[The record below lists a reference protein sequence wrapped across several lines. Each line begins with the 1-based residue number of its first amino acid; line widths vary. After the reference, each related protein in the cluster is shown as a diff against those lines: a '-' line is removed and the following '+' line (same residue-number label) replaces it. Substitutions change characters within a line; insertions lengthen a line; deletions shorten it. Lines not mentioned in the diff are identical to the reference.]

1 MLKKIVLFS
10 LSLSLLCFCIRTD
23 ARQQSH
29 RTPRTHRTPQ
39 GAPDKKKFFELQNL
53 KDQKKFYD
61 FMNHVIKYYK
71 GNPDG
76 FFQFTSTKNED
87 KMTPLMIATSVF
99 DTQQVIFLLDKF
111 AEFYGNNITE
121 KEKKQIFDYLDMRDE
136 EGNSAFFFATQN
148 GDYPTIKA
156 MIEKVP
162 KLLQDN
168 ALFLK
173 FLNATIYADKWT
185 SLHWLVYDNAMR
197 SVEYLIPEVQKI
209 FGKNSSE
216 YDAFINAK
224 NEEGSTPLNYAIT
237 PDCRKFLIDH
247 GAIILNPINPQ
258 IRAAQALAAQFIEA
272 LHDGAFGKM
281 QKIMT
286 QAQEQYKGNYDL
298 FFEFMTAKDEGG
310 WDIMLHAT
318 AQGRYEYVA
327 YILYAA
333 ERFFKGKTQ
342 YVYDIL
348 SSVSIDGHASI
359 SIAILR
365 RNFEIAK
372 LLIEKIKQYSQNKY
386 LFYMIMNTTSYPKG
400 LTPLLSSVFFGSD
413 KDEFYE
419 TTKLILESI
428 AERFG
433 KNSHIMDLFVNTR
446 NYDGFTALSYVAS
459 KKIKKLLEE
468 YGAHE

>member
-1 MLKKIVLFS
+1 MVKKIILFS
-10 LSLSLLCFCIRTD
+10 LSLLSVGSCTQTN
-23 ARQQSH
+23 ARSQ
-29 RTPRTHRTPQ
+29 PQ
-39 GAPDKKKFFELQNL
+39 RSFHNAPNKKIFFEAQNL

-61 FMNHVIKYYK
+61 FMNNTIKYYK

-76 FFQFTSTKNED
+76 FFQFMITKNED
-87 KMTPLMIATSVF
+87 TMTPLMIASSVF
-99 DTQQVIFLLDKF
+99 DTKQVIFLLDKF
-111 AEFYGNNITE
+111 AEFYGPKLTE
-121 KEKKQIFDYLDMRDE
+121 KEKKYIFDYLDARDK

-156 MIEKVP
+156 MVDRVAA
-162 KLLQDN
+162 LLQDN
-168 ALFLK
+168 ELLLK
-173 FLNATIYADKWT
+173 FLNATVYADQWT

-197 SVEYLIPEVQKI
+197 SVEYLIPTIEKI

-216 YDAFINAK
+216 YDDFINAK
-224 NEEGSTPLNYAIT
+224 NEEGSTPLNYALT

-258 IRAAQALAAQFIEA
+258 IRGAQTLSAQFIEA
-272 LHDGAFGKM
+272 MHDGAFGKM
-281 QKIMT
+281 QKIMA
-286 QAQEQYKGNYDL
+286 QAQEEYKSNADL
-298 FFEFMTAKDEGG
+298 FFEFITAKDEGG

-327 YILYAA
+327 YILYAT
-333 ERFFKGKTQ
+333 ERFFKGKSLQ
-342 YVYDIL
+342 YMYDIL

-419 TTKLILESI
+419 ITKLILESI

-459 KKIKKLLEE
+459 KKIKKLLQD